1 MDFFCKIMYN
11 NFVLIFHTIRRRLF
25 PTMNFFRRAAAAALS
40 VCTLLTCASC
50 GENTANAM
58 NVDGYDIRAG
68 VYLYYVTSAYQEAI
82 GVLRDGGETFEG
94 AKVTEDYK
102 KVMKDI
108 NIDEVTA
115 EEWIQNK
122 AADSCATFVAI
133 ERDFDAHN
141 LKLSGE
147 ELAAIDGSVEA
158 SMRNY
163 GEFFK
168 SAGIGEQ
175 SVKDI
180 ITNSYKQNAL
190 WEAYYGKDGSV
201 GVKEEELYD
210 NYAENHL
217 RIKYIEMPLKDGEGN
232 LLKADG
238 KAEIEKMA
246 EDYMKRLQKKAGNE
260 AELMEEMDFLIDEH
274 NHYVTSLSEAAVT
287 TTDDEG
293 KTITTPTTPKVTTD
307 KNGSTGET
315 TAEATTTAPAE
326 TTTADMTA
334 AATTETTTT
343 TVKTDATGDT
353 TETTA
358 AVTTEKTT
366 TSTAET
372 TTTTDATGYDKSK
385 ERILAVSTTAK
396 EAEKKADETTT
407 APTYTPC
414 EKVYNWALDEKTP
427 LLKPEL
433 IKDDEV
439 YYIVLKADIKTRMT
453 DTDLWN
459 ENAIEN
465 VREDLYYDAFL
476 DKLDEMAKA
485 LPVKRNESAFRR
497 YKVLDVDVIGYQN
510 ALYSAYMSQY
520 GGYGG

>member
-1 MDFFCKIMYN
+1 
-11 NFVLIFHTIRRRLF
+11 
-25 PTMNFFRRAAAAALS
+25 MNFLRRAAAAALS

-58 NVDGYDIRAG
+58 SVDGYDVRAG
-68 VYLYYVTSAYQEAI
+68 IYLYYVTNAYQEAI
-82 GVLRDGGETFEG
+82 SVLREGGETFEG
-94 AKVTEDYK
+94 AKETADYK

-108 NIDEVTA
+108 NIDNVTA

-122 AADSCATFVAI
+122 AETSCATFVAI
-133 ERDFDAHN
+133 ERDFER
-141 LKLSGE
+141 LGLTLSGE
-147 ELAAIDGSVEA
+147 QLAAIENSAA
-158 SMRNY
+158 SSMQYY
-163 GEFFK
+163 GEFFQK
-168 SAGIGEQ
+168 TGISEE

-180 ITNSYKQNAL
+180 IANSYKQSAL
-190 WEAYYGKDGSV
+190 WQEYYGEDGSV

-210 NYAENHL
+210 HYAENHL

-293 KTITTPTTPKVTTD
+293 NTITTPTTPKVTTD

-315 TAEATTTAPAE
+315 TTDATTTAPAE
-326 TTTADMTA
+326 TTTAEKTTEK
-334 AATTETTTT
+334 TTETTTT
-343 TVKTDATGDT
+343 TAKTDATGAET

-366 TSTAET
+366 TSAAETT

-385 ERILAVSTTAK
+385 ERILVVSTTAK
-396 EAEKKADETTT
+396 EEEKKADETTT
-407 APTYTPC
+407 EPSYTPC
-414 EKVYNWALDEKTP
+414 EKVYTWAADEKTP

-453 DTDLWN
+453 EDDLWN
-459 ENAIEN
+459 TNAIETE
-465 VREDLYYDAFL
+465 REDMYNDEFL
-476 DKLDEMAKA
+476 DMLDEMAKN
-485 LPVKRNESAFRR
+485 LTVKRNERAFRR
-497 YKVLDVDVIGYQN
+497 YKVLDVDTIGYQN

-520 GGYGG
+520 GSYGG